1 MTKHTTLAGMLEAFR
16 NDEENKADSDG
27 RRRFDRKL
35 EWLEETVKRYAEKI
49 GVTPDEC
56 AALLDAGRNCWW
68 PNYYN
73 ESNFPPLDSKNFLGY
88 FESPDAA
95 GAYAREHWC
104 GFRCP
109 KCGNI
114 GKSPTECDHRIK
126 GDGVCD
132 WCAFGLF
139 QSPFVV
145 LVRNDN
151 RIVVGHIFE
160 PVLKGE

>member
-1 MTKHTTLAGMLEAFR
+1 MAKHTTLAGMLEHFR
-16 NDEENKADSDG
+16 NDEENKPYEDG
-27 RRRFDRKL
+27 RRRFDRNL

-114 GKSPTECDHRIK
+114 GNSPTECAHRIAD
-126 GDGVCD
+126 DGICD

-139 QSPFVV
+139 TSPFVV
-145 LVRNDN
+145 LVRNDD